1 MTLRTCLLDRKK
13 ALRDAYLTLAV
24 ARRAGL
30 GLRSRFGAAAM
41 TSLALL
47 HRRNADLGF
56 GAARCF
62 FERQFE
68 VVAKVGASKDSAAAT
83 ASAALA
89 AKNLAEDV
97 PKGTG
102 KTAES
107 LRPAESTRT
116 CSAETGGRIDAGVSE
131 LIVGLPFASVGQD
144 LVRFL
149 RLLEFLFRA
158 LVRIAVRMML
168 HRQLAISLLDVLIG
182 RVAIDAKCR
191 VVVALSHSSVS
202 PTPIPQQQ
210 AAELR
215 GALIVQ

>member
-1 MTLRTCLLDRKK
+1 M
-13 ALRDAYLTLAV
+13 ASLAV
-24 ARRAGL
+24 
-30 GLRSRFGAAAM
+30 
-41 TSLALL
+41 L

-68 VVAKVGASKDSAAAT
+68 VVPKVGASKDAAAAT
-83 ASAALA
+83 ASAALP
-89 AKNLAEDV
+89 AKNFAEDI
-97 PKGTG
+97 PEGIG
-102 KTAES
+102 ETAES
-107 LRPAESTRT
+107 LRPAESART
-116 CSAETGGRIDAGVSE
+116 CGAETGRRIDAGVSE
-131 LIVGLPFASVGQD
+131 LIVSLPFASVGQD

-202 PTPIPQQQ
+202 QPRSPDSNRPS
-210 AAELR
+210 
-215 GALIVQ
+215 

>member
-1 MTLRTCLLDRKK
+1 MTLRACLLDRKK
-13 ALRDAYLTLAV
+13 ALRNAHLTLAV

-89 AKNLAEDV
+89 TKNFAEDV
-97 PKGTG
+97 PEGIG
-102 KTAES
+102 ETAES
-107 LRPAESTRT
+107 LRAAESARTRG
-116 CSAETGGRIDAGVSE
+116 AETGRRIDTGVSE
-131 LIVGLPFASVGQD
+131 LIVSLPLASVGQH

-158 LVRIAVRMML
+158 LVGIAVRMML
-168 HRQLAISLLDVLIG
+168 HRQLAISLLDILIG

-202 PTPIPQQQ
+202 PTAMPNSKRPS
-210 AAELR
+210 
-215 GALIVQ
+215 